1 MNTSSRNTEH
11 SGVDVA
17 SDSSSMPR
25 GEGGMN
31 SERSRRPT
39 RKRPRWPLVVIAL
52 LTICGVAGGA
62 AVYTMRRDAVVQV
75 TTQRPVVGEFFTDI
89 VERGE
94 LESSANVELRCEVAS
109 SEGVR
114 ILEIVA
120 EGTPVVAGDVV
131 VQLDDSTLQKD
142 LTTQKI
148 AVNTAEAAFSKA
160 TNDHAAAEIARKEYE
175 LGTFVQ
181 DEQKLESELFVAEE
195 NSRRAANFLKHSQ
208 KLASRGY
215 ITDVQLESDRFSVE
229 KFSKDLAGAKTKL
242 TVIRE
247 YTKPKT
253 LRKHDSDI
261 KTAEASAFAEKSKL
275 EIEREKLK
283 NLESQLGKCVIK
295 APSAGQVVFANQNRW
310 RGDEFL
316 VRKGNRVRERQVI
329 VMLPDSSKM
338 QVKTKIGEARVDRVK
353 PGMSAV
359 VQIEALRGTELSGT
373 VKTVNAYAS
382 DQNWINPN
390 VKEFDA
396 IVTLE
401 APPAMLKPGMSSK
414 VSIRVET
421 QANVMQVPVQ
431 TVVERSEKHY
441 CVIREATGKL
451 ALRDVQIGST
461 NDKFIIIKAGLSA
474 TDEVVMNP
482 RAHLA
487 AVGLKEEDASKK
499 KEKTATDAAPAEPAM
514 KTTSASVS
522 RSINVGWTSRPSVF
536 AGGWGDQK
544 AIDNCKLVIANC
556 KSEERGRRSPAQGCS
571 SFCNWQ
577 LPICN
582 LQSPS
587 FGEAHRSETVCR
599 PDVRSIRTRGLS

>member
-1 MNTSSRNTEH
+1 M
-11 SGVDVA
+11 
-17 SDSSSMPR
+17 
-25 GEGGMN
+25 
-31 SERSRRPT
+31 
-39 RKRPRWPLVVIAL
+39 IAF
-52 LTICGVAGGA
+52 LTICCAAGGA
-62 AVYTMRRDAVVQV
+62 AVYTMRSDAIVDV

-94 LESSANVELRCEVAS
+94 LESAANVELRCEVAS

-120 EGTPVVAGDVV
+120 EGTPVAAGDVV
-131 VQLDDSTLQKD
+131 VQLDDSTLRKD
-142 LTTQKI
+142 LATQKI

-160 TNDHAAAEIARKEYE
+160 TNDHAAALIALKEYE

-181 DEQKLESELFVAEE
+181 EEQKLESELFVAEE
-195 NSRRAANFLKHSQ
+195 NSRRAENFLKHSR

-229 KFSKDLAGAKTKL
+229 KFGKDLAAAKTKL
-242 TVIRE
+242 NVIRE

-253 LRKHDSDI
+253 LKKHDSDT
-261 KTAEASAFAEKSKL
+261 KTAAASMSAEQSKL
-275 EIEREKLK
+275 GIEQEKLT
-283 NLESQLGKCVIK
+283 NLESQLDKCVIK

-338 QVKTKIGEARVDRVK
+338 QVKTKVGEARVDRVK
-353 PGMSAV
+353 PGMTAV
-359 VQIEALRGTELSGT
+359 VQIEALRGTELKGT

-396 IVTLE
+396 IVTLID
-401 APPAMLKPGMSSK
+401 PPAMLKPGMSSK

-421 QANVMQVPVQ
+421 QTDVMQVPVQ
-431 TVVERSEKHY
+431 TVVERGEKHY

-461 NDKFIIIKAGLSA
+461 NDKFIIIKNGLST

-487 AVGLKEEDASKK
+487 AVGLKEEDAAKK
-499 KEKTATDAAPAEPAM
+499 KDKAVPDAAPAEPAV

-522 RSINVGWTSRPSVF
+522 RRGQGSPATLTRSV
-536 AGGWGDQK
+536 
-544 AIDNCKLVIANC
+544 
-556 KSEERGRRSPAQGCS
+556 SEEGRVGSVLERSS
-571 SFCNWQ
+571 SLTLRVSVLALCV
-577 LPICN
+577 
-582 LQSPS
+582 
-587 FGEAHRSETVCR
+587 AV
-599 PDVRSIRTRGLS
+599 RGLS